1 MAGCGRAPLTRR
13 SCPYRCPQVAPGGGC
28 CNHVRCALRGD
39 APNVVEMLEGSLLTL
54 DVLGMLLV
62 MFWCIRQ
69 ERAPEANDEQAK
81 R

>member
-1 MAGCGRAPLTRR
+1 
-13 SCPYRCPQVAPGGGC
+13 
-28 CNHVRCALRGD
+28 
-39 APNVVEMLEGSLLTL
+39 MLEGSLLTL